1 MTTMQPGVAI
11 VSGAAQ
17 GLGRVFSERLTA
29 KGFTVLP
36 FDKDPAVT
44 DLEHG
49 MVADVSR
56 REDVERVLVAAT
68 RLGRLEAV
76 INNAGTWRRTPV
88 QSSWQQAIDDWDFIM
103 DTNLLG
109 VLLLSRAAVPHLIE
123 NGGGHIVN
131 LSTYYVLPAR
141 SSGTNP
147 PETDLYNASKWALN
161 GFTDAWAKTLYKHGI
176 KVNGMCMGAV
186 DTAMLRNF
194 FPNGAIPPE
203 FAHTLIKPHDLA
215 QQLLDIMASGRTGE
229 NFGAWMGERVE
240 LGPQP
245 PIHQRITG
253 PAHHGR

>member
-1 MTTMQPGVAI
+1 MSGRQPRVAI

-17 GLGRVFSERLTA
+17 GLGRVFSDRLSA
-29 KGFTVLP
+29 EGFVVLP
-36 FDKDPAVT
+36 FDKDPTVT
-44 DLEHG
+44 ELAHG
-49 MVADVSR
+49 IVADVSR
-56 REDVERVLVAAT
+56 REDVERVLATAT
-68 RLGRLEAV
+68 RLGGLEVV

-88 QSSWQQAIDDWDFIM
+88 QSSWQQALDDWDFIM

-109 VLLLSRAAVPHLIE
+109 VLLLSRAAVPHLIA

-161 GFTDAWAKTLYKHGI
+161 GFTDAWAKTLSGDGI

-186 DTAMLRNF
+186 DTAMLQDF
-194 FPNGAIPPE
+194 FGSGDIPPDV
-203 FAHTLIKPHDLA
+203 ANTLIKAQDLA
-215 QQLLDIMASGRTGE
+215 QQLVDIMASGRTGE
-229 NFGAWMGERVE
+229 NFGAWMGETVQ

-253 PAHHGR
+253 T